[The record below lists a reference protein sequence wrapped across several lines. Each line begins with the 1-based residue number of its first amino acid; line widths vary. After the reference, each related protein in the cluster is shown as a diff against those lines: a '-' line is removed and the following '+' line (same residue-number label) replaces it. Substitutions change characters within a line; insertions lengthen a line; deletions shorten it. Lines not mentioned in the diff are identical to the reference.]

1 MEENDG
7 RTIDEEIIEEERELN
22 QDVNPNLNSNLNEDL
37 DSEDFDY
44 DEEDVDFA
52 NPEPKPLGGIYALFN
67 TVLKR
72 PDSTKVGNLD
82 KEELG
87 NLGISVRECMRI
99 ALLANTFGHPIFA
112 NFFKGQAGIIS
123 NSSMSKGGWFTE
135 LFVTS
140 KKYASRESSS
150 KVDALPQY
158 DKGKWK
164 MFSKGKGKQE
174 N

>member
-1 MEENDG
+1 MEEN
-7 RTIDEEIIEEERELN
+7 DEEIIEEED
-22 QDVNPNLNSNLNEDL
+22 QDLKPDL

-44 DEEDVDFA
+44 AEDDIDFT
-52 NPEPKPLGGIYALFN
+52 NPEPKPLGGIYSLFK
-67 TVLKR
+67 TVLNKQ
-72 PDSTKVGNLD
+72 DSTKVGNLD
-82 KEELG
+82 KDELG
-87 NLGISVRECMRI
+87 SLGISVRESMRI

-112 NFFKGQAGIIS
+112 DFFMSQAGIIS
-123 NSSMSKGGWFTE
+123 DSSMSKSGWFTE

-164 MFSKGKGKQE
+164 MFSKGKGSNK
-174 N
+174 

>member
-1 MEENDG
+1 MEEN
-7 RTIDEEIIEEERELN
+7 DEEIIEEE
-22 QDVNPNLNSNLNEDL
+22 QDLNSDLNMDL
-37 DSEDFDY
+37 DSEDLDY
-44 DEEDVDFA
+44 AEDEIDLT
-52 NPEPKPLGGIYALFN
+52 NPEAKPLGGIYALFK
-67 TVLKR
+67 TVLNKQ
-72 PDSTKVGNLD
+72 DSTKVGNLD

-112 NFFKGQAGIIS
+112 DYFKNQAGIIS
-123 NSSMSKGGWFTE
+123 NSSMSKSGWFTE

-158 DKGKWK
+158 YKGKWK
-164 MFSKGKGKQE
+164 MFSKGKTNKE
-174 N
+174 NP